1 MEQEK
6 KLIYRAGLIPYIVE
20 DNNNIKMMFMVPSDP
35 DFGGPLPQI
44 SKGKVEGEETNEQA
58 AIREAQEELGLF
70 KGNIITINEVGNFM
84 GRTMVYV
91 AKIKN
96 HSLFGEPSFET
107 EKTMWMTLNEFIEN
121 GRELHKPVV
130 KAAYRKIQ
138 QIENINE

>member
-6 KLIYRAGLIPYIVE
+6 KLIYRAGLIPYVVE
-20 DNNNIKMMFMVPSDP
+20 DNNIIRMMFMVPSDP

-44 SKGKVEGEETNEQA
+44 SKGKVEENESNEQA

-70 KGNIITINEVGNFM
+70 KGNIININEVGNFM
-84 GRTMVYV
+84 GRTMVYI

-107 EKTMWMTLNEFIEN
+107 DKTLWMTLEEFMEY

-138 QIENINE
+138 QLEGI